1 MNKQQ
6 QRSSSSSGNKSG
18 SRPEHA
24 SEAFVLSLSLSRACH
39 TLWLGKYCIHNDYN
53 ARQFSLVSSMPIT
66 SANRRRGRWQRLPLA
81 SCRLSLATQLATQLV
96 ALSFWRPLAV
106 TLTCC
111 RLRSPGELEH
121 ATAEPNSRRLVCPTY
136 AACGSNKCNG
146 NNNTAPLPPRAS
158 RPLPAGGSWRL
169 AASCDP
175 HLSRSL
181 AEFAF
186 QGYVEQVLR
195 QRRRKGNG
203 NGNGTGV
210 DL

>member
-1 MNKQQ
+1 M
-6 QRSSSSSGNKSG
+6 RGSSS
-18 SRPEHA
+18 
-24 SEAFVLSLSLSRACH
+24 LCH
-39 TLWLGKYCIHNDYN
+39 RCRLHLQIGAVGGGRGCH
-53 ARQFSLVSSMPIT
+53 SPLVVC
-66 SANRRRGRWQRLPLA
+66 RLP
-81 SCRLSLATQLATQLV
+81 LATQLV

-195 QRRRKGNG
+195 QRKGNG
-203 NGNGTGV
+203 NGNGV
-210 DL
+210 DLWPNLCQLIFSRVIFSSL